1 MNCNRAN
8 GLVTLLFSAKCAM
21 ALPLCASIPMD
32 DLDALAAQIQNAC
45 PVGLSERYTAPAA
58 GNTYNDDDGAL
69 EQAGDLTLTRDPAT
83 GFLTATALGNV
94 TDARTF
100 NAFGEV
106 SSYAA
111 AVTALKSVK
120 GKHWGDFVDRQGDYG
135 CELN

>member
-1 MNCNRAN
+1 
-8 GLVTLLFSAKCAM
+8 M

-32 DLDALAAQIQNAC
+32 DLDALAAQNQNAC